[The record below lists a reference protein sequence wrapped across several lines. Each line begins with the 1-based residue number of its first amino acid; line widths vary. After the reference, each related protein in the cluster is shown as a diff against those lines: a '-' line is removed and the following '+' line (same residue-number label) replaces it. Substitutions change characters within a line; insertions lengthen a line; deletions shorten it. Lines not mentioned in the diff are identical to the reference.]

1 MNKAMLAL
9 LPLALVILVSG
20 CTMPGLTPVSGGAGV
35 VIEAFEP
42 DFSQIYS
49 TENVQLQLKI
59 KNSGSVDATGI
70 NLDIF
75 GIDISDQGWRLQDTE
90 STCSVGKQE
99 DATLLAPDPARG
111 TSGGSKSCIFTYSAP
126 TNIPEGLTMSFSPTV
141 RVGYVYNSQIVKSL
155 TLLPSEEARRLQ
167 QQGTSFP
174 AETVS
179 ASSGPISLGITTKGP
194 IRVFTNNIEFPLEIT
209 INNVGGG
216 VAVTATNDD
225 TPNNWNKVSLSI
237 KAPSGFELT
246 DCSADQLVTLFKGQ
260 SNTITCNVR
269 MTTAPTQPI
278 QVQFRAEADYF
289 YFIEKSTSVQVTG
302 I

>member
-20 CTMPGLTPVSGGAGV
+20 CTAPGFTPVGGAGV

-59 KNSGSVDATGI
+59 KNSGSVDATGVY
-70 NLDIF
+70 LDIF
-75 GIDISDQGWRLQDTE
+75 GIDISDQGWKIQDLE
-90 STCSVGKQE
+90 STCKTGKE
-99 DATLLAPDPARG
+99 EKTTLLAPDPARG
-111 TSGGSKSCIFTYSAP
+111 TGGGSKSCIFTYSAP
-126 TNIPEGLTMSFSPTV
+126 TNIPEGLSMSFNPTV
-141 RVGYVYNSQIVKSL
+141 RVGYIYDSQIVKSL

-167 QQGTSFP
+167 QQGGTFP

-194 IRVFTNNIEFPLEIT
+194 IRVFTDNIEFPLEIT

-216 VAVTATNDD
+216 VATTDTSDD
-225 TPNNWNKVSLSI
+225 NPNNWNKIGLTI
-237 KAPSGFELT
+237 LAPSGFELT
-246 DCSADQLVTLFKGQ
+246 DCKKDQMVSLFKGQ

-269 MTTAPTQPI
+269 MTKAPTQPI
-278 QVQFRAEADYF
+278 QVQFRVEASYF
-289 YFIEKSTSVQVTG
+289 YFIEKSTTIQVTG